1 MWVNQQ
7 SRDSP
12 SGVQTLQFA
21 LPARD
26 RDLEIAPTVAKAD
39 QAAGNE
45 LIDLLDLEEIEQNHY
60 RATSPSEGWQRVY
73 GGQVI
78 GQALVAAS
86 RTVPAD
92 RQAHSLHGYFLRP
105 GDTTIPILYKVDR
118 IRDGRSFTTR
128 RVVAIQHGRP
138 IFNMSISF
146 QVAEDGFS
154 HQFDMPEAPAPE
166 TLADERE
173 LRARWAERLPPE
185 QAQTFTRDRPIDVR
199 PVDPVDIFA
208 PEARPPRQMCW
219 MKSRAPLPDD
229 QRLHQCVLAY
239 LSDWSLLD
247 TATLPHAVSFM
258 DDDMQMASLDHAMW
272 FHRPFRADEWLLYVQ
287 DSPSAS
293 GARGLNRG
301 LVYDRDGV
309 LVASAAQEGLMRRHG
324 PSA

>member
-1 MWVNQQ
+1 MTDGVTDNEK
-7 SRDSP
+7 P
-12 SGVQTLQFA
+12 S
-21 LPARD
+21 
-26 RDLEIAPTVAKAD
+26 
-39 QAAGNE
+39 GNE

-86 RTVPAD
+86 RTVPED
-92 RQAHSLHGYFLRP
+92 RHAHSLHGYFLRP

-146 QVAEDGFS
+146 QVDEPGFS
-154 HQFDMPEAPAPE
+154 HQFDAPEAPPPE
-166 TLADERE
+166 QLADERE
-173 LRARWAERLPPE
+173 LRAEWAKKLQPE
-185 QAQTFTRDRPIDVR
+185 HAKLFTRDRPIDVR
-199 PVDPVDIFA
+199 PIDPVDIFE
-208 PEARPPRQMCW
+208 PEPRPPRQMCW
-219 MKSRAPLPDD
+219 MKSRDPLPEDP
-229 QRLHQCVLAY
+229 RLHQCVLAY

-247 TATLPHAVSFM
+247 TATLPHAVSFLQ
-258 DDDMQMASLDHAMW
+258 DDMQMASLDHAMW
-272 FHRPFRADEWLLYVQ
+272 FHRPFRADDWLLYVQ
-287 DSPSAS
+287 DSPSAG

-301 LVYDRDGV
+301 LVYDRQGV

-324 PSA
+324 AS

>member
-1 MWVNQQ
+1 MTEATV
-7 SRDSP
+7 
-12 SGVQTLQFA
+12 T
-21 LPARD
+21 
-26 RDLEIAPTVAKAD
+26 DLI
-39 QAAGNE
+39 N
-45 LIDLLDLEEIEQNHY
+45 LLDLEEIEKNHY

-73 GGQVI
+73 GGQVL

-86 RTVPAD
+86 RTVPAE
-92 RQAHSLHGYFLRP
+92 REAHSLHGYFLRA
-105 GDTTIPILYKVDR
+105 GDTTVPILYKVDR

-146 QVAEDGFS
+146 QVHEEGLS

-166 TLADERE
+166 SLADERE
-173 LRARWAERLPPE
+173 LREQWAARLPPE
-185 QAQTFTRDRPIDVR
+185 QVESFNRERPIDVR
-199 PVDPVDIFA
+199 PIDPQDIFH
-208 PEARPPRQMCW
+208 PEQKPPQQMCW
-219 MKSRAPLPDD
+219 MKAHARLPDD
-229 QRLHQCVLAY
+229 PRLHQCVLAY

-258 DDDMQMASLDHAMW
+258 QQNIQMASLDHAMW

-301 LVYDRDGV
+301 LIYDRSGS
-309 LVASAAQEGLMRRHG
+309 LVASAAQEGLIRLHR
-324 PSA
+324 

>member
-1 MWVNQQ
+1 M
-7 SRDSP
+7 
-12 SGVQTLQFA
+12 TEK
-21 LPARD
+21 PAD
-26 RDLEIAPTVAKAD
+26 
-39 QAAGNE
+39 N

-146 QVAEDGFS
+146 QTEEPGFS
-154 HQFDMPEAPAPE
+154 HQFDMPAAPPPE
-166 TLADERE
+166 SLLDERD
-173 LRARWAERLPPE
+173 LRREWAAKLPAE
-185 QAQTFTRDRPIDVR
+185 YRDSFNRERPIDVR
-199 PVDPVDIFA
+199 PIDPQDIFN
-208 PEARPPRQMCW
+208 PDQRPPRQMCW
-219 MKSRAPLPDD
+219 MKSRDLLPDD
-229 QRLHQCVLAY
+229 HRLHQCVLAY

-247 TATLPHAVSFM
+247 TATLPHGVSFLQ
-258 DDDMQMASLDHAMW
+258 DDIQMASLDHALW
-272 FHRPFRADEWLLYVQ
+272 FHRPFRADEWLLFVQ

-301 LVYDRDGV
+301 AIYRRDGV
-309 LVASAAQEGLMRRHG
+309 LIASAAQEGLIRRID
-324 PSA
+324 